1 MKIPPIDSRQDF
13 FRLLSKWDLN
23 APMSVALIDI
33 DGFKEVNDVL
43 GHEAG
48 DRVLARLWEGLTVKL
63 KRPEGLVT
71 LIQRTG
77 GDEFAMGIGGSAE
90 DSLLLLDPV
99 RRALTGPAT
108 NEPGAPQVSISAGIA
123 TWPAHT
129 EEPEQLI
136 AVASEALH
144 RAKREGKNR
153 IAIYVEEK
161 MVLKSNYYSRA
172 QLGELSRLAKAL
184 ERSEASLLREAL
196 SDVTQKYRADL

>member
-1 MKIPPIDSRQDF
+1 MKLPPIDSRQDF
-13 FRLLSKWDLN
+13 FRQFAQGAFDD
-23 APMSVALIDI
+23 PVSVVLIDI
-33 DGFKEVNDVL
+33 DGFKEVNDLL

-48 DRVLARLWEGLTVKL
+48 DRVLARVWEELTEERERQK
-63 KRPEGLVT
+63 GSVT
-71 LIQRTG
+71 MIGRTG
-77 GDEFAMGIGGSAE
+77 GDEFAMAIAGSAE
-90 DSLLLLDPV
+90 ASLLLLDPV
-99 RRALTGPAT
+99 RRALAGRASD
-108 NEPGAPQVSISAGIA
+108 ERGSPQISISAGIA

-144 RAKREGKNR
+144 RAKREGRNR

-196 SDVTQKYRADL
+196 SDISEKYRADL